1 VDEVD
6 KPAGDPVTARAL
18 ADFPGDAYRRL
29 RVDWLHSHLVGRAD
43 ASENLRRK
51 WGRCRRGLLMQ
62 PAEGL
67 YWMPMPNATE
77 LSGKAL
83 REDVVETVSQ
93 ISDEFRLISGE
104 LGRVRAWEGA
114 LNLYVV
120 HSWGKQYSWRP
131 WNDPVLRH
139 LTDLPV
145 RVRFIS
151 FRELLDS
158 DAPDDAD
165 CLFLYGMPG
174 TSWSGGDVWQDER
187 LSHIVKEFV
196 LSGGGVVAL
205 QAPSALDEGWA
216 LADTLGVDGSGATR
230 EADAGADFSGD
241 IVVPDEAL
249 AVAREA
255 GGASLVRTAEVPGLA
270 IPESIPAMGETA
282 GALPVRAGVTVACA
296 LVDGEDT
303 APGMTV
309 REFGEGRAVWIT
321 GRSPDYAFSRL
332 VRSAIFWAARRE
344 AEATRLDVTGGEGLF
359 VWAYPGAGIVTLLST
374 SDEPAEAAV
383 RCDRAILGVEG
394 DAAVTDVVT
403 GETLGTAAELAKG
416 LTVTAIPNCVRLL
429 RVGEGAGQ

>member
-1 VDEVD
+1 
-6 KPAGDPVTARAL
+6 
-18 ADFPGDAYRRL
+18 
-29 RVDWLHSHLVGRAD
+29 
-43 ASENLRRK
+43 
-51 WGRCRRGLLMQ
+51 
-62 PAEGL
+62 
-67 YWMPMPNATE
+67 
-77 LSGKAL
+77 
-83 REDVVETVSQ
+83 
-93 ISDEFRLISGE
+93 
-104 LGRVRAWEGA
+104 